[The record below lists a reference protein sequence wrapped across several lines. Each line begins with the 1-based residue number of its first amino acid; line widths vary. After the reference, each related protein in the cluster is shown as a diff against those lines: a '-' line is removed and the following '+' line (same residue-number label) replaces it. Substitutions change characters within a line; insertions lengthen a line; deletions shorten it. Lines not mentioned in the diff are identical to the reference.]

1 MESALSNY
9 YKLKQKYD
17 RKLEKEKNNIK
28 NSDLNIKEK
37 REKIKK
43 LKMPCINC
51 KRKVNTIFSRLPGRV
66 TAVCGDNSDPCNL
79 NINIQLGKYTQ
90 LSVLLD
96 SLYQSLKYLKES
108 IILNKLNFMFNYVD
122 EDSTIKNFNKIKKH
136 YDETNTQILKLESNF
151 EKRFNVLSN
160 KQELKALEIE
170 FYNNIK
176 EFQSIIK
183 QFLDEKQEIYL
194 RDAMELYLNKIVKNQ
209 EDIRKLKYSIMLID
223 TETNKKEEIAYLI
236 QQKYSLLDT
245 EIVLKNPKI
254 ISNQYI

>member
-1 MESALSNY
+1 MESALTNY

-17 RKLEKEKNNIK
+17 NKFQKEKDKIK
-28 NSDLNIKEK
+28 DSDLTLKEK
-37 REKIKK
+37 REKVKK

-51 KRKVNTIFSRLPGRV
+51 KRKVNTIFSRSPNHV
-66 TAVCGDNSDPCNL
+66 TVLCGDKTNPCDL

-122 EDSTIKNFNKIKKH
+122 EDDTIKNFNKIKKH
-136 YDETNTQILKLESNF
+136 YDETNTQILKLESSF
-151 EKRFNVLSN
+151 EKRFDILSN
-160 KQELKALEIE
+160 KEELKALEIE
-170 FYNNIK
+170 FYKNIK

-209 EDIRKLKYSIMLID
+209 ENIRKLKYSVMLVD
-223 TETNKKEEIAYLI
+223 TETDKKKEIAYLI
-236 QQKYSLLDT
+236 QDKYSLTDT
-245 EIVLKNPKI
+245 EIILKNPKI